1 MGYIGNGA
9 HGAIVYRGMGYRPHG
24 QWGTWGNSIQGV
36 WGTGHMGDGA
46 HRVMIT
52 GGMGHMDNGTHGL
65 WGTGYGAHGQWGTG
79 VWGTYRAHGQW
90 GIVGNWVQGL

>member
-1 MGYIGNGA
+1 M
-9 HGAIVYRGMGYRPHG
+9 YRPHG

-36 WGTGHMGDGA
+36 WGTGYMGNRA

-65 WGTGYGAHGQWGTG
+65 WGTGVWGTWAMGYRGMGHMSNGVQWYGAHGQ
-79 VWGTYRAHGQW
+79 
-90 GIVGNWVQGL
+90 